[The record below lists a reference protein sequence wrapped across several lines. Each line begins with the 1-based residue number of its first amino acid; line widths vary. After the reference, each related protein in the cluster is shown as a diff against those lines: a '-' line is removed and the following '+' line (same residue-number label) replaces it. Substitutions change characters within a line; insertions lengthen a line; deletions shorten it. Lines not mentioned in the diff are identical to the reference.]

1 MARMIGAEMFFET
14 LIHEGID
21 TVFGLPGG
29 YVLKVYDVMP
39 KYTDRIK
46 HVLARHEQGATHMA
60 DGYARASGK
69 PGVVLCTSGPA
80 ATNTVTGIAT
90 AQMDSSPIVVFTGQV
105 PLPYLGSDAFQEAD
119 HIGITR
125 PCTKHNYLVRRA
137 IDLPRAM
144 KEAFYIA
151 GTGRPSPVLV
161 DMPKDVLLGEDEL
174 VIPESVSLRGYKPV
188 KKGHPGQIK
197 RAVEMILEAKR
208 PLIFGGGGLIWS
220 EATPELLELT
230 HRLQI
235 PVTSTLMGLGA
246 YPADDPLYIS
256 MLGMHGSYAANMA
269 VHECDLVISI
279 GARFDDRATGGNFEK
294 FAPHAKII
302 HVDID
307 PSTIDKNIVVH
318 CPIVGD
324 AKEVLKQ
331 MLEMLPAKVKTNRK
345 EWLGQIKEWEKKHP
359 MSYNQNGDKILTSY
373 VIDTL
378 SNITKG
384 EAVIVS
390 DVGQHQMWVAQ
401 YYKFKH
407 PRTHITSGGLGT
419 MGFGFP
425 AAMGAKFARPDMQ
438 VISVCGDGSFQMNFQ
453 ELATAVE
460 NNMDIKIILLNNRHH
475 GMVRQ
480 WQTMFFDG
488 NYSASKFEVLPD
500 FVKLAESFG
509 AKGLRAQRP
518 ENLEATLK
526 EGLSTEGVV
535 LMEIIVDCEELV
547 YPMIAPGGAMNEMIL
562 GPENQVDMMRGSADM
577 A

>member
-21 TVFGLPGG
+21 VIFGIPGG
-29 YVLKVYDVMP
+29 YVLKVYDVMTQ
-39 KYTDRIK
+39 YTDRIT

-137 IDLPRAM
+137 IDLPLAM

-174 VIPESVSLRGYKPV
+174 VIPDKVSLRGYKPV
-188 KKGHPGQIK
+188 MKADTAQVKK
-197 RAVEMILEAKR
+197 AVDMILKAKR

-220 EATPELLELT
+220 DASEELKT
-230 HRLQI
+230 FAHRLEI
-235 PVTSTLMGLGA
+235 PVTSTLMGLGS
-246 YPADDPLYIS
+246 YPADDPLFIS

-269 VHECDLVISI
+269 VHESDLVISI

-302 HVDID
+302 HIDID
-307 PSTIDKNIVVH
+307 PSSIDKNIVVH

-324 AKEVLKQ
+324 AKTVLKQ
-331 MLEMLPAKVKTNRK
+331 MLELLPAEIKKDRK
-345 EWLGQIKEWEKKHP
+345 KWLGQIHKWEREHP
-359 MSYNQNGDKILTSY
+359 MSYDQNGDKILTTY

-384 EAVIVS
+384 EAIIVS

-401 YYKFKH
+401 FYKFKY

-425 AAMGAKFARPDMQ
+425 AAMGAKFARPDKQ
-438 VISVCGDGSFQMNFQ
+438 VICVCGDGSFQMNMQ

-460 NNMDIKIILLNNRHH
+460 NKMDLKIVLMNNRHH

-488 NYSASKFEVLPD
+488 NYSASYFEVLPD

-509 AKGLRAQRP
+509 ARGLRVERP
-518 ENLEATLK
+518 ENVESSLR

-535 LMEIIVDCEELV
+535 LMEIMVDCEELV
-547 YPMIAPGGAMNEMIL
+547 YPMIAPGAAMNEMIL
-562 GPENQVDMMRGSADM
+562 GASDIA
-577 A
+577 